1 MLVKLQNL
9 FSISEANRNFSNIT
23 KQVDEANDVIII
35 KNNKPSYVVI
45 DIARYRKLL
54 QHEQEVEADESRH
67 RRNGIGFKDC

>member
-1 MLVKLQNL
+1 MLVELRNL

-45 DIARYRKLL
+45 DIARYRELL

-67 RRNGIGFKDC
+67 RQNGISFKDC